1 MSDADEKLT
10 PDTDTGDE
18 IENLPPPEESEVAPA
33 VPVAPPVGSDLE
45 TPPTEPEA
53 PQAAVPTGPRIF
65 PQQYTML
72 FANTVIL
79 VGCLTVWER
88 ASLTGRDLYG
98 FQSIGGSIVMAF
110 AAYSVLAGIV
120 GLVRGGVNFF
130 STLGTGFFAI
140 YFAIKVLLRT
150 IDHGNFLPWENMKEQ
165 YGFQRGLN
173 ELLSQFGPGVHLC
186 LFGGAVIVVM
196 FFKAM
201 FGGKKKAPEPPPS
214 TRRRGR
220 R

>member
-1 MSDADEKLT
+1 MSDTEENLT

-18 IENLPPPEESEVAPA
+18 IERLPPADESDVAQA
-33 VPVAPPVGSDLE
+33 VPVAPPVDTDAEPASE
-45 TPPTEPEA
+45 EPPP
-53 PQAAVPTGPRIF
+53 PPPPSGPRIF

-72 FANTVIL
+72 FANTFIL

-88 ASLTGRDLYG
+88 AGITGRDLYG
-98 FQSIGGSIVMAF
+98 FQSIGGSIVMGF
-110 AAYSVLAGIV
+110 AAYSVLVGIV

-130 STLGTGFFAI
+130 STLGTGFFAL
-140 YFAIKVLLRT
+140 YFAIKVMLRT
-150 IDHGNFLPWENMKEQ
+150 IDHDNFLPFGNLKEQ
-165 YGFQRGLN
+165 YGTQQGIN
-173 ELLSQFGPGVHLC
+173 ELLSEFGPGIHLC
-186 LFGGAVIVVM
+186 LFGGAIILVM

-201 FGGKKKAPEPPPS
+201 FGGKKKAPEPAP

>member
-1 MSDADEKLT
+1 MSDAEENLT

-18 IENLPPPEESEVAPA
+18 IEGLPQADEEVAPA
-33 VPVAPPVGSDLE
+33 IPVAPSVESE
-45 TPPTEPEA
+45 SPPTEPAA
-53 PQAAVPTGPRIF
+53 PPASGPRIF

-72 FANTVIL
+72 FANTAIL

-88 ASLTGRDLYG
+88 AGIVGRDLYG
-98 FQSIGGSIVMAF
+98 FQSIGGSIVMTF
-110 AAYSVLAGIV
+110 AAYSVLAGLV

-130 STLGTGFFAI
+130 ATLGTGFFAL

-150 IDHGNFLPWENMKEQ
+150 VDHGNFEYFGDLKDKL
-165 YGFQRGLN
+165 GFQQALN
-173 ELLSQFGPGVHLC
+173 TFLSQFGPGIHLC
-186 LFGGAVIVVM
+186 LFGGAIIVVM

-201 FGGKKKAPEPPPS
+201 FGGKKKEPEPAA
-214 TRRRGR
+214 TRRRTR